1 MQIRL
6 NRTTFNFVVL
16 LLGFCTLAAT
26 AAQADESL
34 RIARPQRVEGPE
46 RPERSGTSERP
57 ERRLPTGSEAVNNS
71 EASGASA
78 ATSADAKAVSP
89 PPKNSSADSCCG
101 SIPCSDPSVAEDTLL
116 TNSLPAEGLY
126 NRWRNEFVN
135 PTMCP
140 IRLCHGS
147 CARTSMGCK
156 NIKTMIDSLLDAY
169 IPEEQPIQAV
179 LNFRCCAGF
188 SDD

>member
-1 MQIRL
+1 LQNRLIRA
-6 NRTTFNFVVL
+6 TSVIVVFL
-16 LLGFCTLAAT
+16 IAFCALMGSAAW
-26 AAQADESL
+26 ADDSL
-34 RIARPQRVEGPE
+34 RIE
-46 RPERSGTSERP
+46 RPKRTETAPSSKP
-57 ERRLPTGSEAVNNS
+57 ADTG
-71 EASGASA
+71 
-78 ATSADAKAVSP
+78 ADA
-89 PPKNSSADSCCG
+89 CCG
-101 SIPCSDPSVAEDTLL
+101 TAACGSPVCTDKELEENISLVSA
-116 TNSLPAEGLY
+116 LPAEGLFA
-126 NRWRNEFVN
+126 RWRNEFVN

>member
-6 NRTTFNFVVL
+6 IRATFNFAVIL
-16 LLGFCTLAAT
+16 LAFCCLAGNSAW
-26 AAQADESL
+26 ADQSL
-34 RIARPQRVEGPE
+34 RIARP
-46 RPERSGTSERP
+46 
-57 ERRLPTGSEAVNNS
+57 RRYVPVAAPAESTGSQKAP
-71 EASGASA
+71 
-78 ATSADAKAVSP
+78 ADVSP
-89 PPKNSSADSCCG
+89 AGRGADVAAGDSCCG
-101 SIPCSDPSVAEDTLL
+101 AESCGDSSKVALL
-116 TNSLPAEGLY
+116 TSALPSEGLFI
-126 NRWRNEFVN
+126 RWRNEFVN

-147 CARTSMGCK
+147 CAKTSMGCK

-188 SDD
+188 TDE

>member
-1 MQIRL
+1 
-6 NRTTFNFVVL
+6 VL

-26 AAQADESL
+26 AALADESL
-34 RIARPQRVEGPE
+34 RIARPQRGEGPE
-46 RPERSGTSERP
+46 RSERSGTSERP
-57 ERRLPTGSEAVNNS
+57 ERRLPAGSEAVNNS

-78 ATSADAKAVSP
+78 ATSASKSP

-101 SIPCSDPSVAEDTLL
+101 SSPCSEPSAAEDSLL

-126 NRWRNEFVN
+126 TRWRNEFVN